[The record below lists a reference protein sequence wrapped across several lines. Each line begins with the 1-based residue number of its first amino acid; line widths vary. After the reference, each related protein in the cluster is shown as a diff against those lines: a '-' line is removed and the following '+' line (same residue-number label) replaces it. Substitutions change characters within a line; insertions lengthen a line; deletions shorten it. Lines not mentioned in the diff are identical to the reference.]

1 LVAATGMN
9 TFCLMHELFVD
20 LDGVLADFDAG
31 VKRATGSYPDE
42 LPPRRMWPQL
52 ARADGFY
59 EHLDW
64 MPDGRRLWD
73 AVEPL
78 RPTILTGLPLG
89 RWAEPQKRAWC
100 ARELGEEVP
109 VITCMSRDKA
119 ARAREAVPDG
129 RTPVLVDDRERLRES
144 WERMGGIFV
153 HHTDAESTLR
163 ALESVLG
170 RSLRDDGDR

>member
-1 LVAATGMN
+1 MD
-9 TFCLMHELFVD
+9 TFCLMREPMHELFLD
-20 LDGVLADFDAG
+20 LDGVLVDFDAG
-31 VKRATGSYPDE
+31 VKRVTGNLPSE
-42 LPPRRMWPQL
+42 LSPRRMWPQL

-64 MPDGRRLWD
+64 LPDGRRLWT

-78 RPTILTGLPLG
+78 RPTILTGLPMG
-89 RWAEPQKRAWC
+89 KWAEPQKRAWC
-100 ARELGEEVP
+100 ARELGAEVP

-119 ARAREAVPDG
+119 ARANEAVPRG

-144 WERMGGIFV
+144 WELMGGLFV

-163 ALESVLG
+163 ALEAIVQ
-170 RSLRDDGDR
+170 RSLREDEER